1 MSPIRVFWVDD
12 SKEFVDFAQ
21 EMLKEFPLLEM
32 VGRAASA
39 EAALVAIERLKP
51 DLVLMDLAMSGMTGL
66 DATRLLK
73 GLPSP
78 PRIVLVTGSD
88 EPEYRQAAQD
98 AQADGFLA
106 KPDLMHGLWPLV
118 QQLFGRSS

>member
-1 MSPIRVFWVDD
+1 MSRIRVFWVDD

-39 EAALVAIERLKP
+39 EAALAAIERLKP
-51 DLVLMDLAMSGMTGL
+51 DLVLMDLAMSDMTGL
-66 DATRLLK
+66 EATRLLK
-73 GLPSP
+73 GRPSP
-78 PRIVLVTGSD
+78 PRVLLVTGSD
-88 EPEYRQAAQD
+88 EPEYRQAARD

-106 KPDLMHGLWPLV
+106 KPDLMHGLGALV
-118 QQLFGRSS
+118 QQLFGSSS